1 VVTSCHGGSG
11 RSWLHVLESIDK
23 ILPSSHMTLGSNMK
37 PHRFGYLFKRDSLG
51 SLSQFLHHERILS
64 S

>member
-37 PHRFGYLFKRDSLG
+37 PHRFC